1 MSDHLK
7 MTGMRVGEGE
17 EGGKQEVESE
27 RGQCRKCQES
37 SYIHGAGTCLYLD
50 S

>member
-17 EGGKQEVESE
+17 EEEKREVESKRE
-27 RGQCRKCQES
+27 VRVGSAWNLPTSTMQEPVS
-37 SYIHGAGTCLYLD
+37 I
-50 S
+50 